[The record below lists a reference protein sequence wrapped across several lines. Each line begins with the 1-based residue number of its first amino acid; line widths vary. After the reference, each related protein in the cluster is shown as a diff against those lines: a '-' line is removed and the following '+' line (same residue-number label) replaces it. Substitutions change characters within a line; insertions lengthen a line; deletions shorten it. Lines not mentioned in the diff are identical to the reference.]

1 MASSSNVNSTTMLPS
16 TAPLSDSTAA
26 TNNYE
31 GGLVFVVLSCLC
43 VSLWSIYIT
52 FYHSRVMGYILTR
65 LVNFKYIKN
74 GQYFKIGKFIQIIEV
89 VCGILGPKYSVVTK
103 CWQTAKLAG

>member
-1 MASSSNVNSTTMLPS
+1 M
-16 TAPLSDSTAA
+16 
-26 TNNYE
+26 
-31 GGLVFVVLSCLC
+31 FVVLSCLC
-43 VSLWSIYIT
+43 ASLWSIYIT

-74 GQYFKIGKFIQIIEV
+74 GQYFKIGKFMQIIIEV

-103 CWQTAKLAG
+103 RWLPVKLAG